1 MSTDHYTYRV
11 TWSAEDAEHVGLCT
25 EFPAL
30 SWLAATPE
38 EALSGIRTL
47 VKEVVA
53 DLQASN
59 KTVPEPFAERKYS
72 GEFRVR
78 IPPEL
83 HR

>member
-11 TWSAEDAEHVGLCT
+11 TWSAEDAEDVGLCT

-53 DLQASN
+53 DLQASVDRPGICE
-59 KTVPEPFAERKYS
+59 TSR
-72 GEFRVR
+72 
-78 IPPEL
+78 
-83 HR
+83 